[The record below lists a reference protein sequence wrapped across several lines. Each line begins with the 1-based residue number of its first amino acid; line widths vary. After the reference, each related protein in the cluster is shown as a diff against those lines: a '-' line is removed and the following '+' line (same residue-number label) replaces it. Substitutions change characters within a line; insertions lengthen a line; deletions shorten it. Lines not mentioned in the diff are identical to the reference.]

1 MEYKKLKNYIWGKN
15 AVLEALLKNPKRI
28 NKIYISKNIGFDNRL
43 KKIKEEALNN
53 SVIIQFT
60 NLNKYLDII
69 KEETG
74 EDVNLQGVVASVSPV
89 EYITLEEFIGH
100 AKKNDSLDKYK
111 KLIILDG
118 VSDPHN
124 FGAIIR
130 TATAAGYDGI
140 LIGNHRACPITPI
153 VEKTSAGAI
162 NHIPI
167 IKVNSLSGAVD
178 YLKNNDWWIIALD
191 MNNSDNYFDVN
202 YKDMNFALVLGAE
215 GDGISKTLLNK
226 ADFKIKVPSKFE
238 SLNVSACAAVVIYE
252 TIRQTEYS

>member
-1 MEYKKLKNYIWGKN
+1 MKNYIWGKN
-15 AVLEALLKNPKRI
+15 AVLETLLKNPKRI
-28 NKIYISKNIGFDNRL
+28 NKIYISKNIGLDNRL

-60 NLNKYLDII
+60 NLNKYLEII
-69 KEETG
+69 KEEVG

-89 EYITLEEFIGH
+89 EYMNLENFIE
-100 AKKNDSLDKYK
+100 ACPDNKFRKI
-111 KLIILDG
+111 IILDG

-140 LIGNHRACPITPI
+140 LIGNHRSCPITPV
-153 VEKTSAGAI
+153 VEKTSAGAV

-167 IKVNSLSGAVD
+167 IKTNSLSGAVD
-178 YLKNNDWWIIALD
+178 FLKNNDWWIIALD

-202 YKDMNFALVLGAE
+202 YKDMNFALILGAE

-238 SLNVSACAAVVIYE
+238 SLNVASCAAVVIYE
-252 TIRQTEYS
+252 TIRQIEYT

>member
-1 MEYKKLKNYIWGKN
+1 MKNYIFGKN
-15 AVLEALLKNPKRI
+15 AVLETLSKNPKRI
-28 NKIYISKNIGFDNRL
+28 NKIYISKNIGLDNRL
-43 KKIKEEALNN
+43 KKIKELALNN

-60 NLNKYLDII
+60 NLNKYLEII

-89 EYITLEEFIGH
+89 EYITLEDFVSH
-100 AKKNDSLDKYK
+100 APKDKFK
-111 KLIILDG
+111 KLVILDG

-140 LIGNHRACPITPI
+140 LVGNHRACPVTPV
-153 VEKTSAGAI
+153 VEKTSAGAV
-162 NHIPI
+162 NHIPV
-167 IKVNSLSGAVD
+167 IKANSLSGAID

-191 MNNSDNYFDVN
+191 MNNSDNYFDVD
-202 YKDMNFALVLGAE
+202 YKNMNFALVLGAE

-226 ADFKIKVPSKFE
+226 ADFKIKVPTHFE

-252 TIRQTEYS
+252 TIRQTEYT

>member
-1 MEYKKLKNYIWGKN
+1 MTNYIWGKN
-15 AVLEALLKNPKRI
+15 AVLETLIKNPKRI
-28 NKIYISKNIGFDNRL
+28 NKVYISKNANFDNRL
-43 KKIKEEALNN
+43 KKIKETALNN

-60 NLNKYLDII
+60 NLNKYLEII
-69 KEETG
+69 KQETG

-89 EYITLEEFIGH
+89 EHINLENFIEH
-100 AKKNDSLDKYK
+100 ADKNKFK
-111 KLIILDG
+111 KLVILDG

-140 LIGNHRACPITPI
+140 LIGNHRSCPITPI
-153 VEKTSAGAI
+153 VEKTSAGAV

-167 IKVNSLSGAVD
+167 IKANSLSGAVD

-202 YKDMNFALVLGAE
+202 YKDMNFALILGAE

-238 SLNVSACAAVVIYE
+238 SLNVASCAAVVIYE
-252 TIRQTEYS
+252 TIRQIEYT

>member
-1 MEYKKLKNYIWGKN
+1 MTNYIWGKN
-15 AVLEALLKNPKRI
+15 AVLETLIKNPKRI
-28 NKIYISKNIGFDNRL
+28 NKVYISKNANFDNRL
-43 KKIKEEALNN
+43 KKIKETALNN

-60 NLNKYLDII
+60 NLNKYLEII
-69 KEETG
+69 KQETG

-89 EYITLEEFIGH
+89 EYINLEDFIEF
-100 AKKNDSLDKYK
+100 ADKNKFK
-111 KLIILDG
+111 KLVILDG

-140 LIGNHRACPITPI
+140 LIGNHRSCPITPI
-153 VEKTSAGAI
+153 VEKTSAGAV

-167 IKVNSLSGAVD
+167 IKANSLSGAVD

-202 YKDMNFALVLGAE
+202 YKDMNFALILGAE

-238 SLNVSACAAVVIYE
+238 SLNVASCAAVVIYE
-252 TIRQTEYS
+252 TIRQIEYT

>member
-1 MEYKKLKNYIWGKN
+1 MKNYIWGKN
-15 AVLEALLKNPKRI
+15 AVLETLLKNPKRI
-28 NKIYISKNIGFDNRL
+28 NKIYISKNIGLDNRL
-43 KKIKEEALNN
+43 KKIKETALNN

-89 EYITLEEFIGH
+89 EYVSLEDFLGH
-100 AKKNDSLDKYK
+100 AKEGFK
-111 KLIILDG
+111 KIVILDG
-118 VSDPHN
+118 VCDPHN

-140 LIGNHRACPITPI
+140 LVGNHRSCPITPV
-153 VEKTSAGAI
+153 VEKTSAGAV

-167 IKVNSLSGAVD
+167 IKANSLSGAVD
-178 YLKNNDWWIIALD
+178 FLKNNDWWIIALD

-202 YKDMNFALVLGAE
+202 YKDMNFALILGAE

-226 ADFKIKVPSKFE
+226 ADFKIKVPSEFE
-238 SLNVSACAAVVIYE
+238 SLNVASCAAVVIYE
-252 TIRQTEYS
+252 TVRQINYT

>member
-1 MEYKKLKNYIWGKN
+1 MKNYIWGKN
-15 AVLEALLKNPKRI
+15 AVLETLLKNLKRI
-28 NKIYISKNIGFDNRL
+28 NKIYISKNIGLDNRL
-43 KKIKEEALNN
+43 KKIKETALNN

-89 EYITLEEFIGH
+89 EYVSLEDFLGH
-100 AKKNDSLDKYK
+100 AKEGFK
-111 KLIILDG
+111 KIVILDG
-118 VSDPHN
+118 VCDPHN

-140 LIGNHRACPITPI
+140 LVGNHRSCPITPV
-153 VEKTSAGAI
+153 VEKTSAGAV

-167 IKVNSLSGAVD
+167 IKANSLSGAVD
-178 YLKNNDWWIIALD
+178 FLKNNDWWIIALD

-202 YKDMNFALVLGAE
+202 YKDMNFALILGAE

-226 ADFKIKVPSKFE
+226 ADFKIKVPSEFE
-238 SLNVSACAAVVIYE
+238 SLNVASCAAVVIYE
-252 TIRQTEYS
+252 TVRQINYT

>member
-1 MEYKKLKNYIWGKN
+1 MKNYIWGKN
-15 AVLEALLKNPKRI
+15 AVLEALSKNPKRI
-28 NKIYISKNIGFDNRL
+28 NKIYISKNIGLDNRL
-43 KKIKEEALNN
+43 KKIKELALNN

-60 NLNKYLDII
+60 NLNKYLEII

-74 EDVNLQGVVASVSPV
+74 EDINLQGVVASVSPV
-89 EYITLEEFIGH
+89 EYISLENFIEH
-100 AKKNDSLDKYK
+100 APKDKFK
-111 KLIILDG
+111 KLVILDG

-130 TATAAGYDGI
+130 TMAAAGYDGI
-140 LIGNHRACPITPI
+140 LIGNHRSCPVTPV
-153 VEKTSAGAI
+153 VEKTSAGAV

-167 IKVNSLSGAVD
+167 IKANSLSGAVD

-191 MNNSDNYFDVN
+191 MNNSDNYFDIN

-226 ADFKIKVPSKFE
+226 ADFKIKVPSQFE
-238 SLNVSACAAVVIYE
+238 SLNVASCAAVVIYE
-252 TIRQTEYS
+252 TVRQTEYSK

>member
-1 MEYKKLKNYIWGKN
+1 MEYKKLKNYIYGKN
-15 AVLEALLKNPKRI
+15 AVLETLLKNPKRI

-153 VEKTSAGAI
+153 VEKTSAGAR

>member
-1 MEYKKLKNYIWGKN
+1 MKNYIFGKN
-15 AVLEALLKNPKRI
+15 AVLETLLKNPKRI
-28 NKIYISKNIGFDNRL
+28 NKIYISKNIGLDNRL
-43 KKIKEEALNN
+43 KKIKELALNN

-60 NLNKYLDII
+60 NLNKYLEII

-74 EDVNLQGVVASVSPV
+74 EEVNLQGVVASVSPV
-89 EYITLEEFIGH
+89 EYI
-100 AKKNDSLDKYK
+100 DLDTFLNRAQKDKFK
-111 KLIILDG
+111 KLVILDG

-140 LIGNHRACPITPI
+140 LVGNHRACPVTPV
-153 VEKTSAGAI
+153 VEKTSAGAV

-167 IKVNSLSGAVD
+167 IKANSLSGAID

-191 MNNSDNYFDVN
+191 MNNSDNYFDVD
-202 YKDMNFALVLGAE
+202 YKNMNFALVLGAE

-226 ADFKIKVPSKFE
+226 ADFKIKVPTHFE

-252 TIRQTEYS
+252 TIRQTEYT

>member
-1 MEYKKLKNYIWGKN
+1 MKNYIWGKN
-15 AVLEALLKNPKRI
+15 AVLETLLKNPKRI
-28 NKIYISKNIGFDNRL
+28 NKIYISKNIGLDNRL
-43 KKIKEEALNN
+43 KKIKETALNN

-89 EYITLEEFIGH
+89 EYVSLEDFLGH
-100 AKKNDSLDKYK
+100 AKEGFK
-111 KLIILDG
+111 KIVILDG
-118 VSDPHN
+118 VCDPHN

-140 LIGNHRACPITPI
+140 LVGNHRSCPITPV
-153 VEKTSAGAI
+153 VEKTSAGAV

-167 IKVNSLSGAVD
+167 IKANSLSGAVD
-178 YLKNNDWWIIALD
+178 FLKNNDWGIIALD
-191 MNNSDNYFDVN
+191 MNNSDNYFYVN
-202 YKDMNFALVLGAE
+202 YKDMNFALILGAE

-226 ADFKIKVPSKFE
+226 ADFKIKVPSEFE
-238 SLNVSACAAVVIYE
+238 SLNVASCAAVVIYE
-252 TIRQTEYS
+252 TVRQINYT

>member
-1 MEYKKLKNYIWGKN
+1 MEYKKLKNYIYGKN
-15 AVLEALLKNPKRI
+15 AVLETLLKNPKRI

-130 TATAAGYDGI
+130 AATAAGYDGI

>member
-1 MEYKKLKNYIWGKN
+1 MEYKKLKNYIYGKN
-15 AVLEALLKNPKRI
+15 AVLETLLKNPKRI
-28 NKIYISKNIGFDNRL
+28 NKIYISKNIGLDNRL
-43 KKIKEEALNN
+43 KKIKETALNN

-60 NLNKYLDII
+60 NLNKYLEII
-69 KEETG
+69 KEGTG

-89 EYITLEEFIGH
+89 EYITLENFVEH
-100 AKKNDSLDKYK
+100 AKKNSPEKFK
-111 KLIILDG
+111 KLVILDG

-140 LIGNHRACPITPI
+140 LIGNHRACPITPV
-153 VEKTSAGAI
+153 VEKTSAGAV

-167 IKVNSLSGAVD
+167 IKANSLSGAVD

-191 MNNSDNYFDVN
+191 MNNSDNYFDVD
-202 YKDMNFALVLGAE
+202 YKNMNFALVLGAE

-226 ADFKIKVPSKFE
+226 ADFKIKVPTKFE

-252 TIRQTEYS
+252 TIRQTEYM

>member
-1 MEYKKLKNYIWGKN
+1 MWSIKTMKNYIWGKN
-15 AVLEALLKNPKRI
+15 AVLETLLKNPKRI
-28 NKIYISKNIGFDNRL
+28 NKIYISKNIGLDNRL
-43 KKIKEEALNN
+43 KKIKETALNN

-89 EYITLEEFIGH
+89 EYVSLEDFLGH
-100 AKKNDSLDKYK
+100 AKEGFK
-111 KLIILDG
+111 KIVILDG
-118 VSDPHN
+118 VCDPHN

-140 LIGNHRACPITPI
+140 LVGNHRSCPITPV
-153 VEKTSAGAI
+153 VEKTSAGAV

-167 IKVNSLSGAVD
+167 IKANSLSGAVD
-178 YLKNNDWWIIALD
+178 FLKNNDWWIIALD

-202 YKDMNFALVLGAE
+202 YKDMNFALILGAE

-226 ADFKIKVPSKFE
+226 ADFKIKVPSEFE
-238 SLNVSACAAVVIYE
+238 SLNVASCAAVVIYE
-252 TIRQTEYS
+252 TVRQINYT

>member
-1 MEYKKLKNYIWGKN
+1 MKNYIWGKN
-15 AVLEALLKNPKRI
+15 AVLETLLKNPKRI
-28 NKIYISKNIGFDNRL
+28 NKIYISKNIGLDNRL

-89 EYITLEEFIGH
+89 EYMSLEKFIE
-100 AKKNDSLDKYK
+100 ACPDKKYRK
-111 KLIILDG
+111 IVVLDG

-140 LIGNHRACPITPI
+140 LVGNHRSCPVTPV
-153 VEKTSAGAI
+153 VEKTSAGAV

-167 IKVNSLSGAVD
+167 IKANSLSGAVD
-178 YLKNNDWWIIALD
+178 FLKNNDWWIIALD
-191 MNNSDNYFDVN
+191 MNNSDNYFDIN
-202 YKDMNFALVLGAE
+202 YKDMNFALILGAE

-238 SLNVSACAAVVIYE
+238 SLNVSSCAAVVIYE
-252 TIRQTEYS
+252 TVRQIEYT

>member
-1 MEYKKLKNYIWGKN
+1 MEYKKLKNYIFGKN
-15 AVLEALLKNPKRI
+15 AVLETLLKNPKRI
-28 NKIYISKNIGFDNRL
+28 NKIYISKNIGLDNRL
-43 KKIKEEALNN
+43 KKIKELALNN

-60 NLNKYLDII
+60 NLNKYLEII

-74 EDVNLQGVVASVSPV
+74 EEVNLQGVVASVSPV
-89 EYITLEEFIGH
+89 EYI
-100 AKKNDSLDKYK
+100 DLDTFLNRAQKDKFK
-111 KLIILDG
+111 KLVILDG

-140 LIGNHRACPITPI
+140 LVGNHRACPVTPV
-153 VEKTSAGAI
+153 VEKTSAGAV

-167 IKVNSLSGAVD
+167 IKANSLSGAID

-191 MNNSDNYFDVN
+191 MNNSDNYFDVD
-202 YKDMNFALVLGAE
+202 YKNMNFALVLGAE

-226 ADFKIKVPSKFE
+226 ADFKIKVPTHFE

-252 TIRQTEYS
+252 TIRQTEYT

>member
-1 MEYKKLKNYIWGKN
+1 MKNYIWGKN
-15 AVLEALLKNPKRI
+15 AVLETLLKNPKRI

-43 KKIKEEALNN
+43 KKIKETALNN

-60 NLNKYLDII
+60 NLNKYLEII
-69 KEETG
+69 RLETG

-89 EYITLEEFIGH
+89 EYISLENFIG
-100 AKKNDSLDKYK
+100 ACPDNKFRK
-111 KLIILDG
+111 IVVLDG

-140 LIGNHRACPITPI
+140 LIGNHRSCPITPV
-153 VEKTSAGAI
+153 VEKTSAGAV

-167 IKVNSLSGAVD
+167 IKANSLSGAVD
-178 YLKNNDWWIIALD
+178 FLKNNDWWIIALD

-202 YKDMNFALVLGAE
+202 YKDMNFALILGAE

-238 SLNVSACAAVVIYE
+238 SLNVASCAAVVIYE
-252 TIRQTEYS
+252 TVRQIEYS

>member
-1 MEYKKLKNYIWGKN
+1 MEYKKLKNYIFGKN
-15 AVLEALLKNPKRI
+15 AVLETLLKNPKRI
-28 NKIYISKNIGFDNRL
+28 NKIYISKNIGLDNRL
-43 KKIKEEALNN
+43 KKIKELALNN

-60 NLNKYLDII
+60 NLNKYLEII

-74 EDVNLQGVVASVSPV
+74 EEVNLQGVVASVSPV
-89 EYITLEEFIGH
+89 EYI
-100 AKKNDSLDKYK
+100 DLDTFLNRAQKDKFK
-111 KLIILDG
+111 KLVILDG

-140 LIGNHRACPITPI
+140 LVGNHRACPVTPV
-153 VEKTSAGAI
+153 VEKTSAGAV

-167 IKVNSLSGAVD
+167 IKANSLSGAVD
-178 YLKNNDWWIIALD
+178 FLKNNDWWIIALD

-202 YKDMNFALVLGAE
+202 YKDMNFALILGAE

-238 SLNVSACAAVVIYE
+238 SLNVSSCAAVVIYE
-252 TIRQTEYS
+252 TIRQIEFT

>member
-1 MEYKKLKNYIWGKN
+1 MEYKKLKNYIFGKN
-15 AVLEALLKNPKRI
+15 AVLETLLKNPKRI

>member
-1 MEYKKLKNYIWGKN
+1 MEYKKLKNYIYGKN
-15 AVLEALLKNPKRI
+15 AVLETLLKNPKRI

-89 EYITLEEFIGH
+89 EYITLEEFIEH
-100 AKKNDSLDKYK
+100 DKKNDSLDKYK

>member
-1 MEYKKLKNYIWGKN
+1 MKNYIWGKN
-15 AVLEALLKNPKRI
+15 AVLETLLKNPKRI
-28 NKIYISKNIGFDNRL
+28 NKIYISKNIGLDNRL

-89 EYITLEEFIGH
+89 EYMSLEKFIE
-100 AKKNDSLDKYK
+100 ACPDKKYRK
-111 KLIILDG
+111 IVVLDG

-130 TATAAGYDGI
+130 TTTAAGYDGI
-140 LIGNHRACPITPI
+140 LVGNHRSCPVTPV
-153 VEKTSAGAI
+153 VEKTSAGAV

-167 IKVNSLSGAVD
+167 IKANSLSGAVD
-178 YLKNNDWWIIALD
+178 FLKNNDWWIIALD

-202 YKDMNFALVLGAE
+202 YKDMNFALILGAE

-238 SLNVSACAAVVIYE
+238 SLNVSSCAAVVIYE
-252 TIRQTEYS
+252 TVRQIEYT

>member
-1 MEYKKLKNYIWGKN
+1 MTNYIWGKN
-15 AVLEALLKNPKRI
+15 AVLETLIKNPKRI
-28 NKIYISKNIGFDNRL
+28 NKVYISKNANFDNRL
-43 KKIKEEALNN
+43 KKIKETALNN
-53 SVIIQFT
+53 SVIMQFT
-60 NLNKYLDII
+60 NLNKYLEII
-69 KEETG
+69 KQETG

-89 EYITLEEFIGH
+89 EYINLENFIEH
-100 AKKNDSLDKYK
+100 ADKNKFK
-111 KLIILDG
+111 KLVILDG

-140 LIGNHRACPITPI
+140 LIGNHRSCPITPI
-153 VEKTSAGAI
+153 VEKTSAGAV

-167 IKVNSLSGAVD
+167 IKANSLSGAVD

-202 YKDMNFALVLGAE
+202 YKDMNFALILGAE

-238 SLNVSACAAVVIYE
+238 SLNVASCAAVVIYE
-252 TIRQTEYS
+252 TIRQIEYT

>member
-1 MEYKKLKNYIWGKN
+1 MKNYIWGKN
-15 AVLEALLKNPKRI
+15 AVLETLLKNPKRV
-28 NKIYISKNIGFDNRL
+28 NKIYISKNIGLDNRL

-60 NLNKYLDII
+60 NLNKYLEII

-89 EYITLEEFIGH
+89 EYVSLENFVEACPDNKFRKIV
-100 AKKNDSLDKYK
+100 
-111 KLIILDG
+111 ILDG

-130 TATAAGYDGI
+130 TAAAAGYDGI
-140 LIGNHRACPITPI
+140 LIGNHRSCPITPV
-153 VEKTSAGAI
+153 VEKTSAGAV

-167 IKVNSLSGAVD
+167 IKTNSLSGGVD
-178 YLKNNDWWIIALD
+178 FLKNNDWWIIALD
-191 MNNSDNYFDVN
+191 MNNSDNYFNVD
-202 YKDMNFALVLGAE
+202 YKNMNFALVLGAE

-226 ADFKIKVPSKFE
+226 ADFKIKVPSHFE
-238 SLNVSACAAVVIYE
+238 SLNVSSCAAVVIYE
-252 TIRQTEYS
+252 TIRQIEYT